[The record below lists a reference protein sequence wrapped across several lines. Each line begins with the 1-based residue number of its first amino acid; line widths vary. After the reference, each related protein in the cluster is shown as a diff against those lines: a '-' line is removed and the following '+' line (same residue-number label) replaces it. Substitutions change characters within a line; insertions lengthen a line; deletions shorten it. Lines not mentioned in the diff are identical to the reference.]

1 MKIGKTKTLDISK
14 NMNNSSGFGI
24 NPQIFLSNTYLVM
37 GH

>member
-1 MKIGKTKTLDISK
+1 MKMGKTKTLDISK
-14 NMNNSSGFGI
+14 HMTNSSGFGM